1 MKIKKEYLLLLACAV
16 WIAAGS
22 NIMRIGI
29 NAYVDYFTKLNIFL
43 SVVTFCI
50 FQVFIFGKLVR
61 KHTGRII
68 SYAEEKQLF
77 IKFFDVKSFIIM
89 AVMMTGGIWIRVSG
103 IAPQRFI
110 AVFYSGLG
118 TALLLAGI
126 LFGLNFIKH
135 IINARGE

>member
-29 NAYVDYFTKLNIFL
+29 EAYADYLNVLNIFL

-68 SYAEEKQLF
+68 SYTEEKQLF

-89 AVMMTGGIWIRVSG
+89 AVMMTGGIWLRVSG

-126 LFGLNFIKH
+126 LFGLNFVKH